1 MAHDDRG
8 SVGRPLL
15 WLVGG
20 LVVFVLLIPL
30 LAPELVFVTG
40 RDGGAVLGDAL
51 TVIALAAVPGVLLLG
66 VLAVRRRRA
75 ERAAGHGGTPGR
87 DRTERHDGGR

>member
-1 MAHDDRG
+1 MARDERG
-8 SVGRPLL
+8 SVVRPLL

-40 RDGGAVLGDAL
+40 PDGGEVLGDAL
-51 TVIALAAVPGVLLLG
+51 AVIALAAVPGVLLLG

-75 ERAAGHGGTPGR
+75 ERASGHGGTGGSG
-87 DRTERHDGGR
+87 RTERHDGGR